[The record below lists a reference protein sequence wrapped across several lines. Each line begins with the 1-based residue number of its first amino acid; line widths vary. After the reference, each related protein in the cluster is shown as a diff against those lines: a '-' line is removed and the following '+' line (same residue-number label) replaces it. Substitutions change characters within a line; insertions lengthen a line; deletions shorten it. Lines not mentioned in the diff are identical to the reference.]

1 VIDPPPLSDVLRIIQ
16 LAIAPVFLLA
26 GIGAI
31 LNVIAGRLNRVVDR
45 SRLVERWHG
54 ETEGAEHVRH
64 VEELRLIDRRIT
76 LASNAI
82 FLSVASAVTVCLL
95 VILLFVGELL
105 RVNLAYLVAAL
116 FVLAMGL
123 LGMGLI
129 LFLVETRVA
138 VTAIKVREE
147 LLERERRGWR
157 RVR

>member
-1 VIDPPPLSDVLRIIQ
+1 MTDPPPLSDVLRIIQ

-26 GIGAI
+26 GIGGI

-54 ETEGAEHVRH
+54 ETSGAEHSRH

-82 FLSVASAVTVCLL
+82 FLSVASAVAVCLL

-105 RVNLAYLVAAL
+105 RANLANVVAVL
-116 FVLAMGL
+116 FVIAMGL
-123 LGMGLI
+123 LGLGLI

-138 VTAIKVREE
+138 VSAIKVREE

-157 RVR
+157 RFR

>member
-26 GIGAI
+26 GIGSI

-54 ETEGAEHVRH
+54 ETKGAEHDRH

-82 FLSVASAVTVCLL
+82 FLCVASAVAVCLL
-95 VILLFVGELL
+95 VTLLFVAELL
-105 RVNLAYLVAAL
+105 RANLANAVAVL
-116 FVLAMGL
+116 FVIAMSLLAI
-123 LGMGLI
+123 GLI
-129 LFLVETRVA
+129 LFLIETRVA
-138 VTAIKVREE
+138 VAAIKVREE

-157 RVR
+157 RFR